1 MDQNE
6 KSFEELTDN
15 LKEYIGTQFEILQL
29 EAIDKVS
36 LIGAVGGFG
45 FVVSLAAVLFFLFSS
60 IALGFYIGELFNSNS
75 IGFAILSGVYLLI
88 LILLFSL
95 KKKLFNIKLRNII
108 IKAILND

>member
-15 LKEYIGTQFEILQL
+15 LKEYISTRFEILQL

-36 LIGAVGGFG
+36 LIGAVGSFG
-45 FVVSLAAVLFFLFSS
+45 FIVSMIAVLFFLFGS

-75 IGFAILSGVYLLI
+75 IGFAILSGIYLLI
-88 LILLFSL
+88 LIILFTL
-95 KKKLFNIKLRNII
+95 KKKLFNVRLRNII